1 MWKAIGDDVT
11 ESGICSFSILL
22 LLSLSLHFQPVK
34 QRATTRR
41 RSAVRKKKAIDSHQG
56 DDATHTLFLSF
67 FHVSSPSAARRSSR
81 INNSVLFTLARLLLL
96 LEKETGIRR
105 YDAVPTSLLSK
116 SCWVRTRSSRVTS
129 RERVVASLQAIFL
142 PNSFPLLL
150 LLFLF
155 HHYIFPF
162 ARAPWSSNGA
172 NVRNVVR
179 LVRSPPDVVFSS
191 NIDLPPRDKK
201 RTKDKKFSHP
211 LKVLAWWCW
220 ALKSPTD
227 TWRHIACWEEQMD
240 TTFFCL
246 WTDNRDSRRPSN

>member
-1 MWKAIGDDVT
+1 MCVILVIGHDCTTWKAIGDDVT

-41 RSAVRKKKAIDSHQG
+41 RKAIESHQG

-116 SCWVRTRSSRVTS
+116 SCWVRTRSSCVTS

-142 PNSFPLLL
+142 PNSFPLL

-179 LVRSPPDVVFSS
+179 LVRSPPDVVFPATS
-191 NIDLPPRDKK
+191 ICLRE
-201 RTKDKKFSHP
+201 TKN
-211 LKVLAWWCW
+211 
-220 ALKSPTD
+220 
-227 TWRHIACWEEQMD
+227 EQK
-240 TTFFCL
+240 TRSFL
-246 WTDNRDSRRPSN
+246 IR